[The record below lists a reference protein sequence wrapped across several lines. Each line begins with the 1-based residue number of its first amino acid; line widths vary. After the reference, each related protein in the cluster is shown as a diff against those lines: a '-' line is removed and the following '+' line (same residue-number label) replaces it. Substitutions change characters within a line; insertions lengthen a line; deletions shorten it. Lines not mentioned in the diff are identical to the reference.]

1 MTATGKIYYIRQG
14 MNEDKKQVKLSD
26 ELLLFSFEELVN
38 ATNNF
43 HSANELGKGGFGSV
57 YKVSLVLC

>member
-1 MTATGKIYYIRQG
+1 
-14 MNEDKKQVKLSD
+14 MNRDHNEVKLHD
-26 ELLLFSFEELVN
+26 QLPLFSFEELVN

-57 YKVSLVLC
+57 YKVSFVLCKAQFSNNFM

>member
-1 MTATGKIYYIRQG
+1 
-14 MNEDKKQVKLSD
+14 MNEDQKQVKLND
-26 ELLLFSFEELVN
+26 HLPFFSFEELVN

-57 YKVSLVLC
+57 YKVSFVLRKHQFSNSFIN